1 MRPDNKMKKVIKS
14 MTLAAMCFVVVACS
28 DQAITEEKIL
38 RPVQYQKVVYS
49 DGESTRVISG
59 TSVSDLVNKLS
70 FRSNGILSELNM
82 KLGQNV
88 TKGQLLAKLDNIQAQ
103 LNYENSIS
111 ARNSSE
117 SNLKT
122 SKLNLD
128 RVRALY
134 EKGGSALSDF
144 EAAKDAYRTAQQNYN
159 SSVRNVDIQ
168 KEQIN
173 YGYLYASADGEVA
186 SLNVELNENI
196 SAGQVIATINAGTT
210 MDIALGVPEGVINQI
225 KSNMEVEVGFASLGN
240 NKFSGVVKEIS
251 PSIDSNTST
260 YPVVINVIS
269 PSTNIKPG
277 MAANVTFHFE
287 KSQADESP
295 RLIVPANAVGEG
307 SMGRFVFLLQP
318 SGKTATVKK
327 QAVTIGELTVDGFEI
342 VAGLK
347 NGQFIATAGLQTLL
361 DGQEVLFKQKKAL

>member
-1 MRPDNKMKKVIKS
+1 MKPMLKS
-14 MTLAAMCFVVVACS
+14 MMLVLMCLFVAACS
-28 DQAITEEKIL
+28 EEPLNEEKVL
-38 RPVQYQKVVYS
+38 RPVQYQQVTFS
-49 DGESTRVISG
+49 GGDNTRVISG

-70 FRSNGILSELNM
+70 FRSNGILTELNM
-82 KLGQNV
+82 KLGQKV
-88 TKGQLLAKLDNIQAQ
+88 EQGQLLAKLDNIQAQ

-173 YGYLYASADGEVA
+173 YGYLYAPADGEVA
-186 SLNVELNENI
+186 SLSVELNENI

-210 MDIALGVPEGVINQI
+210 MDIALGVPESMINQI
-225 KSNMEVEVGFASLGN
+225 KQAMDVEVSFASLSN
-240 NKFSGVVKEIS
+240 QEYAGVVKEVS

-260 YPVVINVIS
+260 YPVVINVLN
-269 PSTNIKPG
+269 PSTDIRSG
-277 MAANVTFHFE
+277 MAANVKFRFE
-287 KSQADESP
+287 NNLANQP
-295 RLIVPANAVGEG
+295 PTLIVPANAVGE
-307 SMGRFVFLLQP
+307 SAIGRFVFLLQP

-327 QAVTIGELTVDGFEI
+327 QAVTIGELTADGFE
-342 VAGLK
+342 VLTGLE

-361 DGQEVLFKQKKAL
+361 DGQEVLFKPETDL